1 MKAFTY
7 GQYIKC
13 IHTLRLNAVMQ
24 LAEESTPYNLSKI
37 QTNDFY
43 HQLMQNV
50 LQDKKEATKFIN
62 QFIEPRKQI
71 TEEELI
77 RYTNRRVNQQH
88 REKEIDL
95 IYRLKDQDLF
105 FVIEH
110 QSTIDNNIP
119 YKMLNCCLD
128 IMQDWH
134 RNRKIKKTTNYPIVV
149 PIVIYTGNQKWKITK
164 QYKER
169 KISDYVFE
177 RYQID
182 FEYNF
187 IDINKISKQ
196 ILLKQDTIFGYL
208 MFLEKAE
215 NSTELIENLQIIAKS
230 TKDKVSFERLIEMI
244 SYLLDKVAN
253 EKTKQELR
261 KKIERKEGKVNMS
274 TLFERLVLEGKRD
287 ILRGKK
293 ESQRKIAKNMLNRK
307 LDEKIILEI
316 TEIRKEELEKIKK
329 ELPTAG

>member
-1 MKAFTY
+1 
-7 GQYIKC
+7 
-13 IHTLRLNAVMQ
+13 MQ
-24 LAEESTPYNLSKI
+24 LAEESTPYNLNKI
-37 QTNDFY
+37 QTNHFY
-43 HQLMQNV
+43 SQLMQDV

-62 QFIEPRKQI
+62 QFIEPRKKI
-71 TEEELI
+71 KEEELI
-77 RYTNRRVNQQH
+77 RYINRKVKQQH
-88 REKEIDL
+88 KEKEIDL
-95 IYRLKDQDLF
+95 IYKRKDQDLF

-128 IMQDWH
+128 IMQDCH
-134 RNRKIKKTTNYPIVV
+134 RNRKNGKIINYPIVV

-164 QYKER
+164 QYEEKQ
-169 KISDYVFE
+169 ISDYVFE

-208 MFLEKAE
+208 MFLEKAN
-215 NSTELIENLQIIAKS
+215 NSTELIENLHIIAKS
-230 TKDKVSFERLIEMI
+230 TKNKGNLERLAKMI
-244 SYLLDKVAN
+244 NNFLDKVAN

-261 KKIERKEGKVNMS
+261 EKIERKEGKENMS
-274 TLFERLVLEGKRD
+274 TLFERLLLEGKRD
-287 ILRGKK
+287 IQRGKIETQK
-293 ESQRKIAKNMLNRK
+293 KIAKNMLNRK